1 MQPSVPLVART
12 SDHQKL
18 LNRTGENRKNGKR
31 FSEEYAM
38 AAREGN
44 GGNGSDPRV
53 RFESGLPAHIMAI
66 DATWLRDCVIN
77 DVSDM
82 DATLTIPA
90 SIERLR
96 LEEFFLVLSST
107 GPAYRRCSLAWVN
120 GNQIGVRFL
129 FQKGRKERSSYDPEK
144 IVH

>member
-1 MQPSVPLVART
+1 
-12 SDHQKL
+12 
-18 LNRTGENRKNGKR
+18 
-31 FSEEYAM
+31 M
-38 AAREGN
+38 AARKGN
-44 GGNGSDPRV
+44 GRNGSDPRV

-66 DATWLRDCVIN
+66 DATWLRDCIVN

-82 DATLTIPA
+82 EATLTIPA

-120 GNQIGVRFL
+120 GNQIGVKFHL
-129 FQKGRKERSSYDPEK
+129 KKGEKLRPSYDPEK
-144 IVH
+144 VAH